1 MTLIPDPDWPQL
13 LLVGLLALDVAL
25 SLRPA
30 RFIRTCLNGVA
41 FPEDYWWA
49 LIAIK
54 SLAITGLLAGIWHEG
69 IGLAANVGVIAYFL
83 AAVVAHFR
91 ARFLGFELWINCLGF
106 LGAAIGA
113 LVLSYTTVV

>member
-1 MTLIPDPDWPQL
+1 MSFSPDPVWPQL
-13 LLVGLLALDVAL
+13 GLAALLALDVAL

-30 RFIRTCLNGVA
+30 GFIRDCLNGVR

-54 SLAITGLLAGIWHEG
+54 SLAVAGLVAGLWHDG

-83 AAVVAHFR
+83 AAVVAHLR
-91 ARFLGFELWINCLGF
+91 ARFIGSEFWVNCLGF
-106 LGAAIGA
+106 LGTAIGA
-113 LVLSYTTVV
+113 LVLSYATA

>member
-13 LLVGLLALDVAL
+13 LLAGLLALDVAL

-30 RFIRTCLNGVA
+30 GFIRTCLNGVA

-54 SLAITGLLAGIWHEG
+54 SLAVTGLLAGIWHEG
-69 IGLAANVGVIAYFL
+69 IGLAANVGVVAYFL
-83 AAVVAHFR
+83 AAVVAHVR

-106 LGAAIGA
+106 LGIAIGA
-113 LVLSYTTVV
+113 LVLSYATVV